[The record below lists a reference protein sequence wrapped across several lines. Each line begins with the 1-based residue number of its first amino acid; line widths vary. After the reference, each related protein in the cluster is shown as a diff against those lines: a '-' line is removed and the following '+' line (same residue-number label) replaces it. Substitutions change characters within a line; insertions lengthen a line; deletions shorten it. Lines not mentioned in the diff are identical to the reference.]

1 MNYRLAI
8 TKEVHNQIRTLPGY
22 IRAIAKQQI
31 ALLSKNPRP
40 AQSRELAGY
49 PNHYRVWLDAKYR
62 LVWHVVDDDQ
72 YVELDYVGLKTTDLY
87 ANLGLGRR
95 SDT

>member
-1 MNYRLAI
+1 MFYEVGIPKAVQNQI
-8 TKEVHNQIRTLPGY
+8 TKLPGN
-22 IRAIAKQQI
+22 IKAMAKQQI
-31 ALLSKNPRP
+31 LLLSENPRP
-40 AQSRELAGY
+40 SYSKELEGHANY
-49 PNHYRVWLDAKYR
+49 YRIWLAAKYR